1 MLSGPTF
8 ICIGAQKAGT
18 TWLFKML
25 SAHPGVFVPP
35 AKELHFFDQRRNLAR
50 GLEWYRQQF
59 APGLARRARG
69 ELTTNYL
76 WVTYYDGEAE
86 RHDRVADIPG
96 KLRESFPDIR
106 LIVILR
112 NPVER
117 AISGYYHHI
126 GARRVAP
133 TSSILKVMDQWGIGS
148 MGFYDEHLRQWF
160 NVFPRDRFLILLYE
174 ADVSARPAETLRRV
188 FRFIDV
194 DEGFEPADIAQRHN
208 ATGNHLYMRIN
219 YYLPKVGGI
228 VENHPSLL
236 MGRDW
241 RIEVTAEERE
251 TLAELY
257 APHNRRLEELLG
269 TRTGW

>member
-1 MLSGPTF
+1 LSGPTF
-8 ICIGAQKAGT
+8 IGIGVQKAGT
-18 TWLFKML
+18 TWLSTML
-25 SAHPGVFVPP
+25 SAHPEVFVPP
-35 AKELHFFDQRRNLAR
+35 AKELYFFSHRRNLAR

-69 ELTTNYL
+69 EVTADYL
-76 WVTYYDGEAE
+76 WVTYHFGEAE
-86 RHDRVADIPG
+86 RHDRVPNIPR
-96 KLRESFPDIR
+96 KLHESCPDIR

-112 NPVER
+112 NPVQR

-133 TSSILKVMDQWGIGS
+133 TTSILKVMNQWGIGS
-148 MGFYDEHLRQWF
+148 MGFYAEHLQQWF

-194 DEGFEPADIAQRHN
+194 DDGFEPEGIAQRYN
-208 ATGNHLYMRIN
+208 ATANHLYLRIN
-219 YYLPKVGGI
+219 YYLPKVGAI
-228 VENHPSLL
+228 LENHPSLL

-251 TLAELY
+251 KLAELY

-269 TRTGW
+269 MRTGW